1 MSRSVYLHEGLDFPE
16 HLEAGVDHGFNWLER
31 RTLWR
36 RSALYQSIALSLF
49 VHIAAISMFISFPDT
64 NDGVETPWVEVRL
77 VSLGRGEIGDGVEQ
91 RGGAGGNP
99 ARIWPTNFQVPAS
112 SVSPPEP
119 VPEIAAKSREK
130 DPKATINLASAR
142 SRSANKPKEPPKS
155 SAPQGE
161 ARDIGP
167 SSSFTSQ
174 PANATVSLPGNG
186 GLGQA
191 LAESGEG
198 GARFSE
204 GGQGKGL
211 RGNGPF
217 DAEFG
222 GAGGPR
228 FAHKSLPKYPQLAR
242 QLGKEA
248 TVVLRVTIDESGR
261 PILVE
266 TLKTAGSGF
275 DEEAVKA
282 VKESHFH
289 PANREGKPVT
299 CRAILPIRFELRGS
313 E

>member
-49 VHIAAISMFISFPDT
+49 VHIAAISMFISFPNT

-91 RGGAGGNP
+91 RGGAGGSP
-99 ARIWPTNFQVPAS
+99 AGIWPTNFQVPAS

-119 VPEIAAKSREK
+119 VPEIAEKSREK

-161 ARDIGP
+161 ARDIEP

-191 LAESGEG
+191 LAESWRRWPRKGAARKRSLRCRIRRCRWSPVRSQEPAQISATGEAIG
-198 GARFSE
+198 ERSHCGPAR
-204 GGQGKGL
+204 
-211 RGNGPF
+211 N
-217 DAEFG
+217 
-222 GAGGPR
+222 
-228 FAHKSLPKYPQLAR
+228 H
-242 QLGKEA
+242 
-248 TVVLRVTIDESGR
+248 
-261 PILVE
+261 
-266 TLKTAGSGF
+266 
-275 DEEAVKA
+275 
-282 VKESHFH
+282 
-289 PANREGKPVT
+289 
-299 CRAILPIRFELRGS
+299 
-313 E
+313 